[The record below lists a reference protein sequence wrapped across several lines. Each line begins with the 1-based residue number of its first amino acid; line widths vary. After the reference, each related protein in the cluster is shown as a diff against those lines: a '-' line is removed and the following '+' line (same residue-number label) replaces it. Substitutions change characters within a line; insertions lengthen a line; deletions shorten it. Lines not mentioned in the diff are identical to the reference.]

1 MERLSAILQGIW
13 PGPSRSFS
21 HATRD
26 GKWTNTN
33 MRQTA
38 STADLRAQVSVPR
51 SPLFSQRQ
59 PMERPRSTVGYPNG
73 DNGPAGKHQ
82 PEMSQPEQ
90 AEPATRLT
98 VPDTHQRRKSDSYT
112 VGACYHEG
120 DHRPQHEPKRFY
132 SQAPSR
138 PQFEV
143 DQQYTDPDYH
153 HQQQAALYYQ
163 EQYYSH
169 QHDQFIQEQYI
180 QDKHIQQQRAKQQQ
194 EEEAARTYVKR
205 KPGNFLK
212 NLFRTRPEAA
222 PAQEFPKDPLP
233 RNATKLDA
241 ICNYHLAQLDRIQQ
255 ELIQLNHNIDSL
267 RAIFQSVCEDENMDA
282 YDGTRYLLEER
293 VTNAIM
299 SRNSLAKFV
308 TFHLQEVE
316 RILVR
321 KAELGF
327 QNSIPNL

>member
-13 PGPSRSFS
+13 PTPSRSFS
-21 HATRD
+21 HATRE

-38 STADLRAQVSVPR
+38 SSADLRASVSVPR
-51 SPLFSQRQ
+51 SPVRE
-59 PMERPRSTVGYPNG
+59 PIERPRSTVGYPNG
-73 DNGPAGKHQ
+73 ENGPAGKHQ

-90 AEPATRLT
+90 AEPTTRLA
-98 VPDTHQRRKSDSYT
+98 VPDIHQRRKSDSYT
-112 VGACYHEG
+112 VGARCHKG

-132 SQAPSR
+132 SQAPNR

-143 DQQYTDPDYH
+143 DQQ
-153 HQQQAALYYQ
+153 QAAQYYQ
-163 EQYYSH
+163 EQYYSQ

-180 QDKHIQQQRAKQQQ
+180 QDKHIQQQRAKKQQ

-233 RNATKLDA
+233 RNPTKLDE

-267 RAIFQSVCEDENMDA
+267 RVMFQSVCEDETMDA
-282 YDGTRYLLEER
+282 YDGTRFLLEER
-293 VTNAIM
+293 VTNAIV

-308 TFHLQEVE
+308 AFHLQEVE

-321 KAELGF
+321 KAELGYP
-327 QNSIPNL
+327 NSIPNL